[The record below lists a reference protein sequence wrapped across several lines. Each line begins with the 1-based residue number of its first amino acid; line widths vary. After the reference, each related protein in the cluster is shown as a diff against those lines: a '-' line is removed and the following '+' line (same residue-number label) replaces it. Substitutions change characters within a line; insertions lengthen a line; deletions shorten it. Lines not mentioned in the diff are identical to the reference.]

1 MNSQHIGKLLP
12 ADGYQ
17 LRMRAVLPEAYSAA
31 LTHLYQP
38 LLGIRAV
45 TLYQTLVNDYFLHH
59 GTCEPQTHH
68 MLMTL
73 LDMPM
78 DQLYEAR
85 LQLEAIGLIRTYQ
98 NLGEQNVYTYDL
110 YAPFSPDAFFQ
121 DDMLSQLL
129 YHQLGESRFKQ
140 MKDLLIKEEDL
151 PETMEEVTASFE
163 AVFSTVNLTKH
174 AVQPRKAAARPVA
187 DVKRGPS
194 IETEVVDFDWLRQ
207 SLKQR
212 MLDPEVILT
221 PRNQKLLES
230 MTVLYSLT
238 SADIDK
244 ALLWA
249 VSDEHEL
256 NPAEFK
262 SACHDLFLAR
272 PKTADTKVMELV
284 QKESKQETDKQ
295 KMDKQATTKQEQ
307 LIQILETIS
316 PKQLLEDISGNG
328 TAAASDLKVI
338 RDVMSE
344 QGMAP
349 GIMNV
354 LVYYVLLKSDMKL
367 SKAYM
372 EKIAAHWA
380 RKKVSTVRE
389 AMELAKS
396 SNQPWNTA
404 NSTNQSAP
412 RRKTSGRAEVVPE
425 WFDQKGKAEAPSTAA
440 VPDADVAE
448 LLKQF
453 NENKRHV

>member
-1 MNSQHIGKLLP
+1 
-12 ADGYQ
+12 
-17 LRMRAVLPEAYSAA
+17 
-31 LTHLYQP
+31 
-38 LLGIRAV
+38 
-45 TLYQTLVNDYFLHH
+45 
-59 GTCEPQTHH
+59 
-68 MLMTL
+68 
-73 LDMPM
+73 
-78 DQLYEAR
+78 
-85 LQLEAIGLIRTYQ
+85 
-98 NLGEQNVYTYDL
+98 
-110 YAPFSPDAFFQ
+110 
-121 DDMLSQLL
+121 
-129 YHQLGESRFKQ
+129 
-140 MKDLLIKEEDL
+140 
-151 PETMEEVTASFE
+151 
-163 AVFSTVNLTKH
+163 
-174 AVQPRKAAARPVA
+174 
-187 DVKRGPS
+187 
-194 IETEVVDFDWLRQ
+194 
-207 SLKQR
+207 QR

-284 QKESKQETDKQ
+284 QKESKTE
-295 KMDKQATTKQEQ
+295 MDKQATTKQEQ

-389 AMELAKS
+389 
-396 SNQPWNTA
+396 
-404 NSTNQSAP
+404 
-412 RRKTSGRAEVVPE
+412 
-425 WFDQKGKAEAPSTAA
+425 
-440 VPDADVAE
+440 
-448 LLKQF
+448 
-453 NENKRHV
+453 

>member
-12 ADGYQ
+12 ADGYMI
-17 LRMRAVLPEAYSAA
+17 RMKSAFPEVYSVA

-45 TLYQTLVNDYFLHH
+45 SLYQTLVNEYVVHH
-59 GTCEPQTHH
+59 GTCEPKTHH

-73 LDMPM
+73 LDIPM

-85 LQLEAIGLIRTYQ
+85 LQLEAIGLIRTFQ
-98 NLGEQNVYTYDL
+98 KQGEENVYTYDL

-140 MKDLLIKEEDL
+140 MRSLFIKEEEL
-151 PETMEEVTASFE
+151 PEEAEEITASFE
-163 AVFSTVNLTKH
+163 AVFSAGQLTKRT
-174 AVQPRKAAARPVA
+174 VQPLVTASSAS
-187 DVKRGPS
+187 DQKRGPS
-194 IETEVVDFDWLRQ
+194 IEADVVDFEWLRQ

-221 PRNQKLLES
+221 PRNRKLLES
-230 MTVLYSLT
+230 MAVLYSLT
-238 SADIDK
+238 SHELDK

-249 VSDEHEL
+249 VSDKHEL
-256 NPAEFK
+256 IPAEFK
-262 SACHDLFLAR
+262 VACHDLFLAR
-272 PKTADTKVMELV
+272 PKTAEKKVMELP
-284 QKESKQETDKQ
+284 QKDAKQELH
-295 KMDKQATTKQEQ
+295 ASTKQEQ
-307 LIQILETIS
+307 LIQLLETIS

-328 TAAASDLKVI
+328 TAAAADLKII
-338 RDVMSE
+338 RDVMAE

-404 NSTNQSAP
+404 SSTNQPAA
-412 RRKTSGRAEVVPE
+412 RRKTAGRAEVVPE
-425 WFDQKGKAEAPSTAA
+425 WFDQKDKAEAPASTA
-440 VPDADVAE
+440 VPDTDVAE
-448 LLKQF
+448 MLKQF
-453 NENKRHV
+453 NANKHRV

>member
-17 LRMRAVLPEAYSAA
+17 LRMKAVLPEAYSAA

-45 TLYQTLVNDYFLHH
+45 TLYQTLVNDFFLHH

-98 NLGEQNVYTYDL
+98 HLGEQNLYTYDL

-140 MKDLLIKEEDL
+140 MKDLFIKEADL

-163 AVFSTVNLTKH
+163 AVFSAGNLTKH
-174 AVQPRKAAARPVA
+174 AVQPKKTAARSA
-187 DVKRGPS
+187 ANVKQGPS
-194 IETEVVDFDWLRQ
+194 IEAEVVDFDWLRH

-230 MTVLYSLT
+230 MAVLYSLT
-238 SADIDK
+238 SPELDK

-272 PKTADTKVMELV
+272 PKTTDTKVMELV
-284 QKESKQETDKQ
+284 QKDTKQET
-295 KMDKQATTKQEQ
+295 DKQATTKQEQ
-307 LIQILETIS
+307 LIQLLETIS

-380 RKKVSTVRE
+380 RKKISTVRE

-404 NSTNQSAP
+404 ASSNQPAA

-425 WFDQKGKAEAPSTAA
+425 WFDQKGKVEAPSTAA

>member
-17 LRMRAVLPEAYSAA
+17 LRMRAVLPETYSAA

-45 TLYQTLVNDYFLHH
+45 TLYQTLVNDYLLHH

-98 NLGEQNVYTYDL
+98 HPGEQNLYTYDL
-110 YAPFSPDAFFQ
+110 YAPFTPDAFFQ

-129 YHQLGESRFKQ
+129 YHQLGESRFQQ
-140 MKDLLIKEEDL
+140 MKALFIKEEDL

-163 AVFSTVNLTKH
+163 AVFSAKNLTNH

-187 DVKRGPS
+187 DAKRGPS

-212 MLDPEVILT
+212 MLDPEAILT

-230 MTVLYSLT
+230 MAVLYSLT
-238 SADIDK
+238 SPELDK

-272 PKTADTKVMELV
+272 PKTNDTKVMELV
-284 QKESKQETDKQ
+284 QKESKQET
-295 KMDKQATTKQEQ
+295 DKQATTKQEQ

-344 QGMAP
+344 QGMSP

-396 SNQPWNTA
+396 SNQPWNTT
-404 NSTNQSAP
+404 NSTNQSGA

-425 WFDQKGKAEAPSTAA
+425 WFDQKGKAEAPSAGA
-440 VPDADVAE
+440 VPDADVAQ

>member
-17 LRMRAVLPEAYSAA
+17 LRMKAVLPETYSAS

-38 LLGIRAV
+38 LMGIRAV

-98 NLGEQNVYTYDL
+98 NVGEKNLYTYDL
-110 YAPFSPDAFFQ
+110 YAPFSPEAFFD

-140 MKDLLIKEEDL
+140 MKDLFIKEEDM
-151 PETMEEVTASFE
+151 PDTMEEVTASFE
-163 AVFSTVNLTKH
+163 AVFSTDNLTKH
-174 AVQPRKAAARPVA
+174 AVQPRKPAARPA
-187 DVKRGPS
+187 TDVKRGPS
-194 IETEVVDFDWLRQ
+194 IEAEVVDFDWVRQ

-230 MTVLYSLT
+230 MAVLYSLT
-238 SADIDK
+238 SPEIDK

-256 NPAEFK
+256 NPSEFK

-284 QKESKQETDKQ
+284 QKDSKQDSEL
-295 KMDKQATTKQEQ
+295 DKQATTKQEQ

-396 SNQPWNTA
+396 SNQPWNSQNGTSQPA
-404 NSTNQSAP
+404 S
-412 RRKTSGRAEVVPE
+412 RRKTSGRPEVVPE
-425 WFDQKGKAEAPSTAA
+425 WFDQKGKVEAPTTTA

>member
-1 MNSQHIGKLLP
+1 MKSQHIGKLLP

-17 LRMRAVLPEAYSAA
+17 IRMKRSLHDGYSVA

-38 LLGIRAV
+38 LLGLRAV
-45 TLYQTLVNDYFLHH
+45 TLYQTMVNDYVMH
-59 GTCEPQTHH
+59 GGMYAPKTHH
-68 MLMTL
+68 LLMTL

-85 LQLEAIGLIRTYQ
+85 LQLEAIGLIRTYKQ
-98 NLGEQNVYTYDL
+98 QGEQRVFTYDV
-110 YAPFSPDAFFQ
+110 YPPFTPAAFFA

-129 YHQLGESRFKQ
+129 YHQLGESRY
-140 MKDLLIKEEDL
+140 KDMQQALVAAEEL
-151 PETMEEVTASFE
+151 PDAAEEITASFE
-163 AVFSTVNLTKH
+163 AVFSADKLAKQGVL
-174 AVQPRKAAARPVA
+174 PMKAPAAPVA
-187 DVKRGPS
+187 QENSGPS
-194 IETEVVDFDWLRQ
+194 FETDVVDFEWLRQ

-212 MLDPEVILT
+212 MLNPEAVLT

-230 MTVLYSLT
+230 MAVLYNLT
-238 SADIDK
+238 SLDLDK
-244 ALLWA
+244 AMQWA
-249 VSDEHEL
+249 VSEDNVL

-272 PKTADTKVMELV
+272 PKTAEVKVMELTQKDAKQEV
-284 QKESKQETDKQ
+284 QATSKQEKLVH
-295 KMDKQATTKQEQ
+295 M
-307 LIQILETIS
+307 LETIS

-338 RDVMSE
+338 RDVMAE

-389 AMELAKS
+389 AMEIAKS
-396 SNQPWNTA
+396 SNQPWNATA
-404 NSTNQSAP
+404 NNNNVKQPAA
-412 RRKTSGRAEVVPE
+412 RRKNGGRSEIVPE
-425 WFDQKGKAEAPSTAA
+425 WFDQKGKAEAPSTTA

-448 LLKQF
+448 MLKQF
-453 NENKRHV
+453 NANKRGV